1 MCVFPDEYDLAYR
14 SILPV
19 QVVWNKKP
27 LNIIRTVKT
36 DMSLVR
42 PSVMKSWQTGWTFHF
57 ESNVQVQNQSE
68 HPCMKLIQ
76 GKVNLC
82 IMTMSNELD
91 TAATRLV
98 LCRIHSVY
106 SQCWKG

>member
-1 MCVFPDEYDLAYR
+1 MKIRVQVLRKVFQSVKFVNVMCVFPDEYDLAYR

-42 PSVMKSWQTGWTFHF
+42 PSVMKSWQTG
-57 ESNVQVQNQSE
+57 
-68 HPCMKLIQ
+68 
-76 GKVNLC
+76 
-82 IMTMSNELD
+82 
-91 TAATRLV
+91 
-98 LCRIHSVY
+98 
-106 SQCWKG
+106 

>member
-1 MCVFPDEYDLAYR
+1 MLRKVVQSFKFVNVMCVFPDEYDLAYR

-42 PSVMKSWQTGWTFHF
+42 PSVMKSWQTG
-57 ESNVQVQNQSE
+57 
-68 HPCMKLIQ
+68 
-76 GKVNLC
+76 
-82 IMTMSNELD
+82 
-91 TAATRLV
+91 
-98 LCRIHSVY
+98 
-106 SQCWKG
+106 

>member
-1 MCVFPDEYDLAYR
+1 MLRKVVQSFNLFNVMCVFPDEYDLAYR

-42 PSVMKSWQTGWTFHF
+42 PSVMKSWQTG
-57 ESNVQVQNQSE
+57 
-68 HPCMKLIQ
+68 
-76 GKVNLC
+76 
-82 IMTMSNELD
+82 
-91 TAATRLV
+91 
-98 LCRIHSVY
+98 
-106 SQCWKG
+106 

>member
-1 MCVFPDEYDLAYR
+1 MSPDEYDLAYR

-42 PSVMKSWQTGWTFHF
+42 PAGCNEVM
-57 ESNVQVQNQSE
+57 
-68 HPCMKLIQ
+68 L
-76 GKVNLC
+76 NL
-82 IMTMSNELD
+82 NL
-91 TAATRLV
+91 LP
-98 LCRIHSVY
+98 
-106 SQCWKG
+106 